1 MSKITKV
8 VFTDLFWQTLEEHR
22 KHSRYQDFRKVIAS
36 AIRHK
41 ADDRNYVT
49 NSDKPMSGVMLKGV
63 WHCKVSRTPDIIFFY
78 RMTSDTIICAMIGSH
93 HDYGFNGKNIAAGRT
108 TNSRIEHSI
117 QKGHQ
122 PSPNWSSVK
131 CSCPAELMGNP
142 DLYEASEAALDDILI
157 ELEAEADTLSLLAR
171 KHGALEN
178 IAEEVYGDW
187 IERLDEAQKAVFNL
201 QKEKLEQKRNKRE
214 YTAVDLAFTR

>member
-22 KHSRYQDFRKVIAS
+22 KHSRYLDFRKVIAS

-49 NSDKPMSGVMLKGV
+49 NSDKPMTGGMLKGV
-63 WHCKVSRTPDIIFFY
+63 WHCKVSRTPDIVFFY
-78 RMTSDTIICAMIGSH
+78 RLTSDTMICAMIGSH

-122 PSPNWSSVK
+122 PSPNWSSIK
-131 CSCPAELMGNP
+131 WSCPAELMGNP
-142 DLYEASEAALDDILI
+142 DLYEASEAALDHVLV
-157 ELEAEADTLSLLAR
+157 ELYAETETLSLLAR
-171 KHGALEN
+171 KHGPYES
-178 IAEEVYGDW
+178 ISDEVLSDW
-187 IERLDEAQKAVFNL
+187 IERLVEAQDTVADL
-201 QKEKLEQKRNKRE
+201 QKAKLEQKRLKRE
-214 YTAVDLAFTR
+214 YTAVEVAFTR